1 MYCNGVAGSSRDG
14 TASLTWP
21 DFGIGCA
28 FCPSRLSEVCNGSF
42 DMFSKRSCQEG
53 VPADNGALKVDCS
66 KGVLNVV
73 FVAASTGC
81 FPEIPLPDVIE
92 VLSDLEFTCV
102 EIVLDDKSTQM
113 PPARILEDYNECLR
127 LIRDTHRLD
136 ICSYNV
142 KIDAEG
148 DAYYERFEK
157 ICDLAKATKV
167 VSLTIPSGEHGTPF
181 NQEVEHLQKLVGISE
196 SRGVRIG
203 LKSQVG
209 RLSEDPDTVKNLCD
223 YVPGVGLTLDPSH
236 YLCSNNRNKNYEK
249 LLKYVYHVQLRDSKK
264 DQLQVRVG
272 QGEIEYGRLIT
283 QLQGV
288 GYDLALSVEMEPMEG
303 MDMRQELRKLR
314 LLLDSLL

>member
-1 MYCNGVAGSSRDG
+1 M
-14 TASLTWP
+14 
-21 DFGIGCA
+21 
-28 FCPSRLSEVCNGSF
+28 
-42 DMFSKRSCQEG
+42 
-53 VPADNGALKVDCS
+53 
-66 KGVLNVV
+66 LNVV

-81 FPEIPLPDVIE
+81 FPDIPLPDVIE

-102 EIVLDDKSTQM
+102 EFVLADKGIQM
-113 PPARILEDYNECLR
+113 PPARILEDFDECLR
-127 LIRDTHRLD
+127 IVRDTHRLD

-148 DAYYERFEK
+148 ETFYDRFTR

-181 NQEVEHLQKLVGISE
+181 NQEVEHLQRLVEIAE

-203 LKSQVG
+203 LKSQMG
-209 RLSEDPDTVKNLCD
+209 CLSEDPDTVKNLCD

-283 QLQGV
+283 QLQAV
-288 GYDLALSVEMEPMEG
+288 GYDLALSVDMTPMEG

>member
-1 MYCNGVAGSSRDG
+1 MGFMAD
-14 TASLTWP
+14 
-21 DFGIGCA
+21 A
-28 FCPSRLSEVCNGSF
+28 FRALAPNRISEVCKGSW
-42 DMFSKRSCQEG
+42 DMLLKRGCQVA
-53 VPADNGALKVDCS
+53 VPADNGDLITDSS
-66 KGVLNVV
+66 KGVINVV
-73 FVAASTGC
+73 YVAASTGC
-81 FPEIPLPDVIE
+81 FPDIPLPDVIE
-92 VLSDLEFTCV
+92 VLSDLEFTAV
-102 EIVLDDKSTQM
+102 EIVLDDKGIQM
-113 PPARILEDYNECLR
+113 PPARIVEEFDECLR
-127 LIRDTHRLD
+127 IVRDSHRLD

-142 KIDAEG
+142 RIDAEG
-148 DAYYERFEK
+148 PVHYERFSK

-181 NQEVEHLQKLVGISE
+181 NQEVEHLQKLVEISE

-203 LKSQVG
+203 LKSQMG
-209 RLSEDPDTVKNLCD
+209 CLSEDPDTVKNLCD

-249 LLKYVYHVQLRDSKK
+249 LMKYIYHVHLRDSKK

-283 QLQGV
+283 QLETV
-288 GYDLALSVEMEPMEG
+288 GYDLALSVDMSPMEG

>member
-1 MYCNGVAGSSRDG
+1 MLLKRGCQVA
-14 TASLTWP
+14 
-21 DFGIGCA
+21 
-28 FCPSRLSEVCNGSF
+28 
-42 DMFSKRSCQEG
+42 
-53 VPADNGALKVDCS
+53 VPADNGDLITDSS
-66 KGVLNVV
+66 KGVINVV
-73 FVAASTGC
+73 YVAASTGC
-81 FPEIPLPDVIE
+81 FPDIPLPDVIE
-92 VLSDLEFTCV
+92 VLSDLEFTAV
-102 EIVLDDKSTQM
+102 EIVLDDKGIQM
-113 PPARILEDYNECLR
+113 PPARIVEEFDECLR
-127 LIRDTHRLD
+127 IVRDTHRLD

-148 DAYYERFEK
+148 ETFYDRFTR

-181 NQEVEHLQKLVGISE
+181 NQEVEHLQRLVEIAE

-203 LKSQVG
+203 LKSQMG
-209 RLSEDPDTVKNLCD
+209 CLSEDPDTVKNLCD

-283 QLQGV
+283 QLQAV
-288 GYDLALSVEMEPMEG
+288 GYDLALSVDMTPMEG

>member
-1 MYCNGVAGSSRDG
+1 MGFMADEFRALAPNR
-14 TASLTWP
+14 
-21 DFGIGCA
+21 I
-28 FCPSRLSEVCNGSF
+28 SEVCKGSW
-42 DMFSKRSCQEG
+42 DMLLKRGCQVA
-53 VPADNGALKVDCS
+53 VPADNGDLITDSS
-66 KGVLNVV
+66 KGVINVV
-73 FVAASTGC
+73 YVAASTGC
-81 FPEIPLPDVIE
+81 FPDIPLPDVIE
-92 VLSDLEFTCV
+92 VLSDLEFTAV
-102 EIVLDDKSTQM
+102 EIVLDDKGIQM
-113 PPARILEDYNECLR
+113 PPARIVEEFDECLR
-127 LIRDTHRLD
+127 IVRDTHRLD

-142 KIDAEG
+142 RIDAEG
-148 DAYYERFEK
+148 PVHYERFSK

-181 NQEVEHLQKLVGISE
+181 NQEVEHLQKLVEISE

-203 LKSQVG
+203 LKSQMG
-209 RLSEDPDTVKNLCD
+209 CLSEDPDTVKNLCD

-249 LLKYVYHVQLRDSKK
+249 LMKYVYHVHLRDSKK

-283 QLQGV
+283 QLETV
-288 GYDLALSVEMEPMEG
+288 GYDLALSVDMSPMEG

>member
-1 MYCNGVAGSSRDG
+1 
-14 TASLTWP
+14 
-21 DFGIGCA
+21 
-28 FCPSRLSEVCNGSF
+28 
-42 DMFSKRSCQEG
+42 
-53 VPADNGALKVDCS
+53 
-66 KGVLNVV
+66 VLNVV

-81 FPEIPLPDVIE
+81 FPDIPLPDVIE

-102 EIVLDDKSTQM
+102 EIVLDDKGIQM
-113 PPARILEDYNECLR
+113 PPARILEEFDECLR
-127 LIRDTHRLD
+127 IVRDTHRLD

-148 DAYYERFEK
+148 EPFYDRFTK

-181 NQEVEHLQKLVGISE
+181 NQEVEHLQRLVEIAE

-203 LKSQVG
+203 LKSQMG
-209 RLSEDPDTVKNLCD
+209 CLSEDPDTVKNLCD

-283 QLQGV
+283 QLQSV
-288 GYDLALSVEMEPMEG
+288 GYDLALSVDMTPMEG

>member
-1 MYCNGVAGSSRDG
+1 MFLKR
-14 TASLTWP
+14 
-21 DFGIGCA
+21 GCQ
-28 FCPSRLSEVCNGSF
+28 V
-42 DMFSKRSCQEG
+42 
-53 VPADNGALKVDCS
+53 VVTADNECLKVDQS
-66 KGVLNVV
+66 KGVLIVV

-81 FPEIPLPDVIE
+81 FPDTPIPDVIE

-102 EIVLDDKSTQM
+102 EIVLDDKGTQM
-113 PPARILEDYNECLR
+113 PPARIVEDFDECLR
-127 LIRDTHRLD
+127 LVRDTHRLD

-148 DAYYERFEK
+148 DEHYARFEK

-181 NQEVEHLQKLVGISE
+181 NQEVEHLQKLVGIAE

-203 LKSQVG
+203 LKSHMG
-209 RLSEDPDTVKNLCD
+209 CLSEDPDTVKNLCD

-249 LLKYVYHVQLRDSKK
+249 LLKYVYHVHLRDSKK

-288 GYDLALSVEMEPMEG
+288 GYDLALSIDMSPMDG